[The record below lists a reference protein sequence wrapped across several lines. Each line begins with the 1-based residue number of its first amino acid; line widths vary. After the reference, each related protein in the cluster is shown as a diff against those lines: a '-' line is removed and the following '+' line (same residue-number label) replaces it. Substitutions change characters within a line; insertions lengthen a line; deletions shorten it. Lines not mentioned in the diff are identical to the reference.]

1 VVLKTLSL
9 SLSVKFASRSAESP
23 TLLDENDPFERDE
36 SVEESIRILSL
47 RLCPEYESFHQSEKP
62 EKKKVTPRKQT
73 KQISDFIFEIIL
85 IASRR

>member
-1 VVLKTLSL
+1 MVLKTLSL

-36 SVEESIRILSL
+36 SVEESILSL
-47 RLCPEYESFHQSEKP
+47 RLSPEYESFHQSEKP
-62 EKKKVTPRKQT
+62 EKKKINPRKQT
-73 KQISDFIFEIIL
+73 KQSDFIFEIIQ